1 MPSGEQAYAYAKAC
15 GIIGKSFVGKRTS
28 RLRSVGRLTEL
39 DRLVFPQSN
48 RDLPER
54 ELLRDLER
62 RIIDR
67 SVNQITLIV
76 ESFAKP
82 PELLLRLVKAY
93 EYGDVKSAMA
103 GIIERKFKKPEFTK
117 LGKFGTVNFDAYP
130 NLRDMFQGTEFAF
143 LLEVDIPPERDERE
157 EGFLHRLQMDLDL
170 RYYAHLWNSLFSLAP
185 ADRKSIERILSEEIA
200 LRNAAW
206 SLRLRTYYGMDPK
219 ETEPFLI
226 PIGKG
231 RRYDGEAPVE
241 KGSHRGKTLA
251 DDARSSLSMAL
262 DHRPDWEKWKWVE
275 LLNPE
280 TGDVHWRADPRY
292 FQNAASEY
300 LYRLARL
307 SFYRTPF
314 TIDSIAC
321 FIKLKQFEE
330 DLLTSVAE
338 GLGLGLSAED
348 IFSMLEVVP

>member
-1 MPSGEQAYAYAKAC
+1 VPSGEQAYAFAKAC
-15 GIIGKSFVGKRTS
+15 GIIGKSFVGKRIP

-39 DRLVFPQSN
+39 DRLVFPQSS

-82 PELLLRLVKAY
+82 PELLVRLIKAY
-93 EYGDVKSAMA
+93 EYGDVKNALA
-103 GIIERKFKKPEFTK
+103 GIIEKKFNKPEFTK
-117 LGKFGTVNFDAYP
+117 LGPFGTVNFDAYP
-130 NLRDMFQGTEFAF
+130 NLNDMLRGTEFAF
-143 LLEVDIPPERDERE
+143 LLDVVPPNEEDQE
-157 EGFLHRLQMDLDL
+157 EGFLHLLQMELDL

-185 ADRKSIERILSEEIA
+185 LDRKFIEKILSEEIA

-206 SLRLRTYYGMDPK
+206 SLRLRTYYGMDPHK
-219 ETEPFLI
+219 TEQFLI
-226 PIGKG
+226 PIGIG
-231 RRYDGEAPVE
+231 RRYDPEAPGG
-241 KGSHRGKTLA
+241 KNPPRGKTLA

-262 DHRPDWEKWKWVE
+262 DHRPDWQKWKRAE
-275 LLNPE
+275 FLNPE
-280 TGDVHWRADPRY
+280 IGDVHWRVDPRY

-300 LYRLARL
+300 LYRLARR